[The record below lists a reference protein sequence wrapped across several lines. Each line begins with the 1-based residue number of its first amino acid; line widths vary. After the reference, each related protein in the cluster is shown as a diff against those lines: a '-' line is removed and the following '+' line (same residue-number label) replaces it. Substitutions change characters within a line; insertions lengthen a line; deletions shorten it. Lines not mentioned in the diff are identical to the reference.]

1 MKKRTQVQKF
11 SIPLHKI
18 FNPIVTDIMSF
29 QIPYFLVQFPQKLF
43 FFEFGNHCPQGQM
56 SPYINVQTLFKG
68 GNQSRAETICK
79 GRNFHWAERQKKTKW
94 SRLQW
99 CPPCQNKTR
108 ISGGDKCI
116 FNGTLF
122 HISDIQVR
130 IKRSIDLLNET
141 SLILRKVDQRNQ
153 TMVSMHFLFAD
164 AKLQYFFSLLLLEK
178 ICPIFFHFCV
188 LITVY
193 VVLI

>member
-1 MKKRTQVQKF
+1 
-11 SIPLHKI
+11 
-18 FNPIVTDIMSF
+18 MS
-29 QIPYFLVQFPQKLF
+29 Q
-43 FFEFGNHCPQGQM
+43 
-56 SPYINVQTLFKG
+56 YINVQTLFKG
-68 GNQSRAETICK
+68 GNYSRAETICK

-122 HISDIQVR
+122 HISDIRVR
-130 IKRSIDLLNET
+130 IKRSIDLQNET

-164 AKLQYFFSLLLLEK
+164 AKLQYLFSLLLLKK
-178 ICPIFFHFCV
+178 ISPIFFHDCV

-193 VVLI
+193 LCSSHINYQLFLILTNQKFHNRIYFHFPFIRPKLLY